1 MNKSL
6 SSAIRKSQSS
16 FLAPFFLLL
25 PFILAVVHPLPIWA
39 QPERLIVIDKASQIL
54 ILYTSARFPMV
65 FPVSLGVD
73 PVSDKR
79 RRGDCATPEGLYR
92 ISHKKMSKKF
102 HQFIGLS
109 YPNATDACEALIR
122 DIITRDEC
130 SRIRSAQIRS
140 LPPPDDT
147 PLGNHI
153 GIHGGGVV
161 NLSDGKA
168 ATNWTEGCIAMEND
182 HIGSVFSAVDPGD
195 PILIF
200 HSGKDL
206 YGMLRPLTSPCDTD
220 PSSGVCP
227 DGIYRGEAWIET
239 SIGIIQAELIDSR
252 DFTRSLTCRLYTDTD
267 AKDPAVFIEDLDGDG
282 KWGPLDRF
290 SGGLMGEADPPTII
304 ERIRQ
309 EIADALKRGAIAPLS
324 DKALAFS
331 QQRSSTT
338 SLNHGPGSMAET
350 R

>member
-1 MNKSL
+1 
-6 SSAIRKSQSS
+6 
-16 FLAPFFLLL
+16 LAPFFLLL

-227 DGIYRGEAWIET
+227 DGIYRGEAV
-239 SIGIIQAELIDSR
+239 DR
-252 DFTRSLTCRLYTDTD
+252 DLHRHHPGRAHRFPGPSPRSLTCRLYTDTD
-267 AKDPAVFIEDLDGDG
+267 AKDPAVFIE
-282 KWGPLDRF
+282 GPGRRRVN
-290 SGGLMGEADPPTII
+290 GGRSTASPEASW
-304 ERIRQ
+304 ERRIH
-309 EIADALKRGAIAPLS
+309 P
-324 DKALAFS
+324 
-331 QQRSSTT
+331 RSSR
-338 SLNHGPGSMAET
+338 GFVK